1 MMKVSDPI
9 MFGHAVEVYFEDA
22 FAKHGAELKAAG
34 ANPNNGLAAVYSTIE
49 SMPSPK
55 REEVQTAF
63 ATAAAARPSLAYV
76 DSHKGITNLHVPSGA
91 CHRAPRSPATPSL
104 PCYAL
109 LAPPALLLAGS
120 PSGRCIDL
128 PCSADVIIDASMPNV
143 IRDSGKM
150 WNKDDA
156 LEDVMAI
163 IPDRCYATMYQVGAH

>member
-91 CHRAPRSPATPSL
+91 CHRALDPLLRPPCPATPSL
-104 PCYAL
+104 PSDPLLRPPCPATPSLLPLPCYL
-109 LAPPALLLAGS
+109 LAHPA
-120 PSGRCIDL
+120 
-128 PCSADVIIDASMPNV
+128 
-143 IRDSGKM
+143 
-150 WNKDDA
+150 
-156 LEDVMAI
+156 
-163 IPDRCYATMYQVGAH
+163 VGASTFRAPQTLSSTRRCRMSSVTPARCGTRTTPSRT